1 MKKNGTFNSSK
12 PEDDLYEMLCNIFGK
27 EHIFRQFKSE
37 RYPFSC
43 DFYIDSEDLFIE
55 CNYGWMH
62 GGHFFDEN
70 SSEDQAKLNYW
81 KNKNTEF
88 YDNAIRNWTI
98 RDKKKADI
106 ASKNALHMLVFWTQ
120 DEGKYWI
127 NSYADAHQMLGN
139 SQYNIIER

>member
-1 MKKNGTFNSSK
+1 MEHSIHQNLKMIFMRCYAIYLAK
-12 PEDDLYEMLCNIFGK
+12 NIFSGNLNLK
-27 EHIFRQFKSE
+27 DIRSVVI
-37 RYPFSC
+37 
-43 DFYIDSEDLFIE
+43 FYIDSEDLFIE

-70 SSEDQAKLNYW
+70 SSEDQEKLNYW

-127 NSYADAHQMLGN
+127 NSYADAHQMLSN
-139 SQYNIIER
+139 SQYNIVER